1 MNKRF
6 GRRGVTLLETVIAM
20 LLLTI
25 ITGTAFTVCSSA
37 ATSVARTGKEFAVI
51 NFCEDVVEYY
61 KAASDKSA
69 FDLLLGN
76 VCPYD
81 FTYAATDDGA
91 TDESTHV
98 FTLGAYGCKVTAMLT
113 RGETPVTD
121 GADNLDGVTLT
132 VTAISLTNA
141 GKTVHTTTYTKGG
154 GNA

>member
-61 KAASDKSA
+61 KAASDKST

-81 FTYAATDDGA
+81 FTYAATDDGT
-91 TDESTHV
+91 TDESTLV
-98 FTLGAYGCKVTAMLT
+98 FTLGTYGCKVTATLT

-141 GKTVHTTTYTKGG
+141 GKTVHTTSYTKGG

>member
-37 ATSVARTGKEFAVI
+37 ATSVTRTGKEFAVI

-69 FDLLLGN
+69 FDLFLGN

-81 FTYAATDDGA
+81 FTYAATDDGT
-91 TDESTHV
+91 TDESTLV
-98 FTLGAYGCKVTAMLT
+98 FTLGAYGCKVTATLT

-141 GKTVHTTTYTKGG
+141 GKTVHTTSYTKGG

>member
-25 ITGTAFTVCSSA
+25 ITGTAFIVCSSA

>member
-51 NFCEDVVEYY
+51 NFCGDVVEYY

-81 FTYAATDDGA
+81 FTYAATDDGT
-91 TDESTHV
+91 TDESTLV
-98 FTLGAYGCKVTAMLT
+98 FTLGAYGCKVTATLT

-121 GADNLDGVTLT
+121 GADKLDGVTLT

-141 GKTVHTTTYTKGG
+141 GKTVHTTSYTKGG

>member
-1 MNKRF
+1 MKKRF
-6 GRRGVTLLETVIAM
+6 GKRGVTLLETVIAM

-37 ATSVARTGKEFAVI
+37 ATSVARTGKEFAVV
-51 NFCEDVVEYY
+51 NFCQDVVEYY

-91 TDESTHV
+91 TDESTLV
-98 FTLGAYGCKVTAMLT
+98 FTLGAYGCKVTATLT
-113 RGETPVTD
+113 RGETPVAD
-121 GADNLDGVTLT
+121 SADNLDGVTLT

-141 GKTVHTTTYTKGG
+141 GKTVHLTSYTKGG

>member
-25 ITGTAFTVCSSA
+25 ITGTAFAVCSSA

-69 FDLLLGN
+69 LICCWDTFARMILPMPRRMTVRPTKARLCLRWAHM
-76 VCPYD
+76 
-81 FTYAATDDGA
+81 AAR
-91 TDESTHV
+91 
-98 FTLGAYGCKVTAMLT
+98 L
-113 RGETPVTD
+113 RQR
-121 GADNLDGVTLT
+121 
-132 VTAISLTNA
+132 
-141 GKTVHTTTYTKGG
+141 
-154 GNA
+154 

>member
-81 FTYAATDDGA
+81 FTYAATD
-91 TDESTHV
+91 ESTLV
-98 FTLGAYGCKVTAMLT
+98 FTLGAYGCKVTATLT

-141 GKTVHTTTYTKGG
+141 GKTVHTTSYTKGG

>member
-61 KAASDKSA
+61 KAASDKST

-81 FTYAATDDGA
+81 FTYAAADDGT
-91 TDESTHV
+91 TDESTLV
-98 FTLGAYGCKVTAMLT
+98 FTLGAYGCKVTAILT

-121 GADNLDGVTLT
+121 GADNLDSVTLT

-141 GKTVHTTTYTKGG
+141 GKTVHTTSYTKGG

>member
-37 ATSVARTGKEFAVI
+37 ATSVARTGKEFAVV

-69 FDLLLGN
+69 FDLLLGK

-81 FTYAATDDGA
+81 FSYAAKDDGT
-91 TDESTHV
+91 TDESTLV
-98 FTLGAYGCKVTAMLT
+98 FTLGAYGCKVTATLT
-113 RGETPVTD
+113 RGRAPVTD

-141 GKTVHTTTYTKGG
+141 GKTVHTTSYTKGG

>member
-61 KAASDKSA
+61 KAASDKAA

-81 FTYAATDDGA
+81 FTYAATDDGT
-91 TDESTHV
+91 TDESTLV
-98 FTLGAYGCKVTAMLT
+98 FTLGAYGCKVTATLT
-113 RGETPVTD
+113 RGEMPVTD

-141 GKTVHTTTYTKGG
+141 GKTVHTTSYTKGG

>member
-25 ITGTAFTVCSSA
+25 ITGTAFTVCSSE

-81 FTYAATDDGA
+81 FTYAATDDGT
-91 TDESTHV
+91 TDESTLV
-98 FTLGAYGCKVTAMLT
+98 FTLGVYGCKVTATLT

-121 GADNLDGVTLT
+121 GTDNLDGVTLT

-141 GKTVHTTTYTKGG
+141 GKTVHTTSYTKGG

>member
-6 GRRGVTLLETVIAM
+6 ARRGVTLLETVIAM

-37 ATSVARTGKEFAVI
+37 ATSVARMGKEFAVV

-61 KAASDKSA
+61 KAASDKAA
-69 FDLLLGN
+69 FDRLLGN
-76 VCPYD
+76 VCPYY
-81 FTYAATDDGA
+81 FTYAAADDGT
-91 TDESTHV
+91 TDESTLV
-98 FTLGAYGCKVTAMLT
+98 FTLGAYGCKVTATLT
-113 RGETPVTD
+113 RGRAPVTD

-141 GKTVHTTTYTKGG
+141 GKTVHTTSYTKGG

>member
-25 ITGTAFTVCSSA
+25 ITGTAFTVCNSA

-81 FTYAATDDGA
+81 FTYAATDDGT
-91 TDESTHV
+91 TDESTLV
-98 FTLGAYGCKVTAMLT
+98 FTLGVYGCKVTATLT

-121 GADNLDGVTLT
+121 GTDNLDGVTLT

-141 GKTVHTTTYTKGG
+141 GKTVHTTSYTKGG

>member
-37 ATSVARTGKEFAVI
+37 ATSVARTDKEFAVI

-81 FTYAATDDGA
+81 FIYAATDDGT
-91 TDESTHV
+91 TDESTLV
-98 FTLGAYGCKVTAMLT
+98 FTLGAYGCKVTATLT
-113 RGETPVTD
+113 RGEAPVTD

-132 VTAISLTNA
+132 VTAISLTNV